1 MGSSSAGREAP
12 GTQNTQRAVG
22 LWTLLPVTWG
32 TACCWTCQVFC
43 DIETASQRA
52 AHAALGL
59 LVLRLGCVCCSR
71 CTTALLMSS
80 LVQRVEQHRPVP
92 CRSVSCAALQPHSLH
107 CCPQFVQGCSAQG
120 PPWEQ
125 WQDTGLQAVQAA
137 EKPLRGSGCGA
148 GLAVGWIWLWGTGPG
163 AGHAA
168 RCHQGGMGWLHALT
182 AACCVPGETFVLGDG
197 PPGPLEP
204 RMDPMDSALNA
215 VNASGHS
222 RSSREFRL
230 QGYRHLHQPCSLSQ
244 GSTSALG
251 RLGSTG
257 RSMWEH

>member
-1 MGSSSAGREAP
+1 MQHWVCLCWGWVVRAVVDAQLRSSCPPWCRGLSSTARCPVGLCLVLPCSPTACTAAPSLCRAAVLRALPGSSGRTL
-12 GTQNTQRAVG
+12 GCRQCRQQRSRCVGLAVG
-22 LWTLLPVTWG
+22 PVWLWG
-32 TACCWTCQVFC
+32 GA
-43 DIETASQRA
+43 
-52 AHAALGL
+52 
-59 LVLRLGCVCCSR
+59 
-71 CTTALLMSS
+71 
-80 LVQRVEQHRPVP
+80 
-92 CRSVSCAALQPHSLH
+92 
-107 CCPQFVQGCSAQG
+107 
-120 PPWEQ
+120 
-125 WQDTGLQAVQAA
+125 
-137 EKPLRGSGCGA
+137 GCGVD
-148 GLAVGWIWLWGTGPG
+148 LAVGWIWLWGTGPG

-251 RLGSTG
+251 RLGAAG
-257 RSMWEH
+257 RSMWGH